1 MTILHPDTAVL
12 SELLCDLPDAPA
24 ETRDLVVTPL
34 VRALGLRTV
43 DPDFQASVDA
53 GYVEWPDEWAARV
66 LGEA

>member
-1 MTILHPDTAVL
+1 MTLLRPETAVL
-12 SELLCDLPDAPA
+12 SELLCDLPDAKP

-34 VRALGLRTV
+34 MRPV